1 MVCKHGQRP
10 ILPCAPRHATQ
21 RLPSCRHPSKTKQP
35 WSLQEHQQHNNR
47 KQRSR
52 WEAGFVAVLRDRNLA
67 DQRFKAQACQ
77 QGTRLLRIDDTK
89 LVRLDTGAWLLL
101 GFFGVA
107 ASCIQRAGVG
117 PPKCFRKLVNNS
129 DAGGLLVGHFGQA
142 PENSLAVCKVRG
154 RGPGVQT
161 TQGRTCRRSPCWQSS
176 SFPDKISLCH
186 RPCHSSQHLAIFWTP
201 KPNLAPVR
209 DANPPFRRTPTV
221 T

>member
-1 MVCKHGQRP
+1 MQTRP
-10 ILPCAPRHATQ
+10 TTDPPHVLPRHATQ

-52 WEAGFVAVLRDRNLA
+52 WEAGFVAILRDRNLA

-107 ASCIQRAGVG
+107 ASCIQRAGVR
-117 PPKCFRKLVNNS
+117 PPNAF
-129 DAGGLLVGHFGQA
+129 A
-142 PENSLAVCKVRG
+142 
-154 RGPGVQT
+154 
-161 TQGRTCRRSPCWQSS
+161 SS
-176 SFPDKISLCH
+176 S
-186 RPCHSSQHLAIFWTP
+186 T
-201 KPNLAPVR
+201 
-209 DANPPFRRTPTV
+209 TV
-221 T
+221 TPEDCLSATSVRHLRTHSLSAS